1 MMDYAVIKKLIE
13 EDIIDFDKM
22 LLKNYKRIGL
32 SEIEAFL
39 LIELNNQKKAGHTF
53 ISPSKLVKK
62 LTVSEEK
69 LLQTLD
75 GLIKK
80 KYLIIRLIKQDKGK
94 ETEDFSLDNTISKLI
109 DVYKTQIKLEVTK
122 TEKTF
127 DSKEEE
133 IVDLL
138 ENQFQKQL
146 KPLEIEL
153 IQKWINE
160 DNYTIDDIKRA
171 ILDAIKANKSTIS
184 YVDGVLLKKSK
195 TKKKQNTQKYNT
207 EKSEALKAFFDSWEK
222 N

>member
-1 MMDYAVIKKLIE
+1 MDYAVIKKLIE
-13 EDIIDFDKM
+13 EEIIDFDKM
-22 LLKNYKRIGL
+22 LLKNYKKIGL

-39 LIELNNQKKAGHTF
+39 LIELNNQKKLGQTF

-80 KYLIIRLIKQDKGK
+80 QYLIIRLVKQAKGK
-94 ETEDFSLDNTISKLI
+94 ETEDFSLDNTVMKLI
-109 DVYKTQIKLEVTK
+109 EVYKGQIKTDVTK
-122 TEKTF
+122 TNNTY

-133 IVDLL
+133 VVDLL

-160 DNYTIDDIKRA
+160 DNYSIDEIKRA
-171 ILDAIKANKSTIS
+171 VLDAIKANKSTIS
-184 YVDGVLLKKSK
+184 YVDGVLLKKTKTRKKTNK
-195 TKKKQNTQKYNT
+195 TKYDT

-222 N
+222 K

>member
-1 MMDYAVIKKLIE
+1 MDYAVIKKLIE

-22 LLKNYKRIGL
+22 LLKNYKKIGL

-39 LIELNNQKKAGHTF
+39 LIELNNQKKTGQTF

-75 GLIKK
+75 DLIKK

-94 ETEDFSLDNTISKLI
+94 ETEDFSLDNTVSRLI
-109 DVYKTQIKLEVTK
+109 DVYKTQIKLEITK
-122 TEKTF
+122 SEKTF

-184 YVDGVLLKKSK
+184 YVDGVLLKKSR

>member
-1 MMDYAVIKKLIE
+1 MDYAVIKKLIE
-13 EDIIDFDKM
+13 EEIIDFDKM
-22 LLKNYKRIGL
+22 LLKNYKKIGL

-39 LIELNNQKKAGHTF
+39 LIELNNQKKHGETF

-62 LTVSEEK
+62 LTVTEEK

-80 KYLIIRLIKQDKGK
+80 KYLVIRLVKHDNEK
-94 ETEDFSLDNTISKLI
+94 ETEDFSLDNTVSKLI
-109 DVYKTQIKLEVTK
+109 DVYKNQIKHEVIDSDKTYDTLEEQV
-122 TEKTF
+122 
-127 DSKEEE
+127 
-133 IVDLL
+133 VDLL
-138 ENQFQKQL
+138 EDHFQKQL

-195 TKKKQNTQKYNT
+195 NKKNTNKTTYNT

-222 N
+222 K